1 MPQSFWF
8 SLYIHLFSN
17 NLCLSTTCC
26 QEQSDVPDD
35 YSLAKISVHLS
46 QSSIY
51 NWYSSLYESLV
62 SMKLLITFWLWAHRA
77 FTDPG
82 IHPVCLYSQKQSN
95 TFLPLGVLTGLWFG
109 RRCNVFISS
118 LKLGA
123 GRGIVLLPGLN
134 HSPLHSSLLKSEHVT
149 HIFSQNSEMHIFCC
163 WCAYKITG
171 LVEGVWFSCI

>member
-46 QSSIY
+46 QFSIY

-62 SMKLLITFWLWAHRA
+62 SMKLLITFWLWAHMA

-95 TFLPLGVLTGLWFG
+95 TFTFWGARRAMVWKEVQCIYFFSEAEDWERNCNFTGTKSVSFTQFIAQIWACNPYFLPKL
-109 RRCNVFISS
+109 CNAHI
-118 LKLGA
+118 
-123 GRGIVLLPGLN
+123 LLLMC
-134 HSPLHSSLLKSEHVT
+134 L
-149 HIFSQNSEMHIFCC
+149 
-163 WCAYKITG
+163 
-171 LVEGVWFSCI
+171 